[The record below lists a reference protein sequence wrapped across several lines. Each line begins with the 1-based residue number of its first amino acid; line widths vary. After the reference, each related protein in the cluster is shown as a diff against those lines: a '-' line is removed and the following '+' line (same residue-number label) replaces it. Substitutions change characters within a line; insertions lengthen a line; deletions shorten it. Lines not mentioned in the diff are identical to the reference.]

1 MLKSKVEQLL
11 STQKTQEETMV
22 QDGLQR
28 KSTMVAE
35 SKTMD
40 EIRAQ
45 IKRTSDTLAD
55 VTTQLKDMK
64 GNTIDKKTF
73 ESRVSDLTENTT
85 K

>member
-1 MLKSKVEQLL
+1 
-11 STQKTQEETMV
+11 MV